1 MSPDP
6 PGRELLGVIAWV
18 SCQIPR
24 SCVAGSLK
32 GVRAAA
38 DCQRGSKRGLGT
50 PFGGRPGRIRARLD
64 PTGPRHRPRPDR
76 LRASFPGERP
86 ISRNT
91 VAIAESGDRP
101 VESHVTGHDNHRDA
115 ISCFDRKDCVDSSR
129 RRHGSV
135 TDVTVDRDAVTCV
148 TARCYNAP
156 SRSSRFFTTIT
167 ITCVCRHDTYSF
179 LFYLSC
185 QLKKPVTS
193 VTALR
198 KSSGGNNL
206 RRHGNIQKP

>member
-1 MSPDP
+1 M
-6 PGRELLGVIAWV
+6 
-18 SCQIPR
+18 Q
-24 SCVAGSLK
+24 

-38 DCQRGSKRGLGT
+38 DFQRGSKRGLGA
-50 PFGGRPGRIRARLD
+50 PFDGRLGKTRAPSD
-64 PTGPRHRPRPDR
+64 PTRPCHRSRPDR

-91 VAIAESGDRP
+91 VAIAESSDRSD
-101 VESHVTGHDNHRDA
+101 ESHVTGQDDHRDA
-115 ISCFDRKDCVDSSR
+115 VSCFDRRACDYRPEC
-129 RRHGSV
+129 RHGAV
-135 TDVTVDRDAVTCV
+135 TDVTPDRDAVTCL

-156 SRSSRFFTTIT
+156 SRSSRFFATIT

-185 QLKKPVTS
+185 QLRKPMTS

-198 KSSGGNNL
+198 KSPDDNDL
-206 RRHGNIQKP
+206 RRHGTIQKP